1 MRIPRFK
8 YIILYS
14 LLIVLLGIIIS
25 AGTIYFLGIKFNSPK
40 IIQTSAPTVEANII
54 TLLSIIV
61 TLGVAYSFYSIYNVT
76 NEFESLKAKNKS
88 TENKI
93 EDESKSLA
101 ERSIALDR
109 KIELYRLN
117 SKADTD
123 FRNRRFLRALKNEIE
138 ILQFILQNEKYLNG
152 TLLNSTNEFRSSIGI
167 KRSFIANNIL
177 KCMEHLTN
185 DKVSKFK
192 GKELSDT
199 IESIHFAEHTIKYR
213 DGLWSLIPKAEQE
226 RYSFL
231 FKTVEQ
237 LLEIFWKYQK
247 SSTKY
252 AYNQLIINL
261 PTFIEEQIGNKNGN

>member
-1 MRIPRFK
+1 
-8 YIILYS
+8 
-14 LLIVLLGIIIS
+14 
-25 AGTIYFLGIKFNSPK
+25 
-40 IIQTSAPTVEANII
+40 VETNII

-76 NEFESLKAKNKS
+76 NEFESLKAKNRS

-93 EDESKSLA
+93 ENESKSLA

-123 FRNRRFLRALKNEIE
+123 FRNRKFLRALKNEIE
-138 ILQFILQNEKYLNG
+138 ILKFILQNEKYLNG

-177 KCMEHLTN
+177 KCMAHLTN
-185 DKVSKFK
+185 DKVYKFK

-199 IESIHFAEHTIKYR
+199 IESIHFAVHTIKYR
-213 DGLWSLIPKAEQE
+213 ESLWSLIPKAEQE

-231 FKTVEQ
+231 FNTVDQ
-237 LLEIFWKYQK
+237 LLE
-247 SSTKY
+247 
-252 AYNQLIINL
+252 LIIRREL
-261 PTFIEEQIGNKNGN
+261 PYDKDINESLCYKLHYYHEGIINGEIEDNEDAITQWINDFKNKQKVDFKRQNDSERYY